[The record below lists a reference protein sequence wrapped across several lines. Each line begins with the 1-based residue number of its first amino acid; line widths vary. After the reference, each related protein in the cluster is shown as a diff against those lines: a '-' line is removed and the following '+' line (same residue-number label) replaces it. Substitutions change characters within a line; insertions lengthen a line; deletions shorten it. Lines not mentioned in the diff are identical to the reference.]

1 MYFLRIAVVED
12 LPELQ
17 EMEQGLISVER
28 TMDPTIKEGKISY
41 YDIAALIEAPDAEVY
56 VIEYEKKIVASGYAR
71 IKGDRHYLKHK
82 NQGYLGFMFV
92 KEAHRG
98 KGLNQLIIDSLIK
111 WCESQGVYEIRLDVY
126 ETNPSAIRAY
136 EKAGFK
142 KHMVTMRF
150 NSKDQS

>member
-56 VIEYEKKIVASGYAR
+56 VIEYEKKIVALDMPGSKATG
-71 IKGDRHYLKHK
+71 
-82 NQGYLGFMFV
+82 
-92 KEAHRG
+92 
-98 KGLNQLIIDSLIK
+98 II
-111 WCESQGVYEIRLDVY
+111 
-126 ETNPSAIRAY
+126 
-136 EKAGFK
+136 
-142 KHMVTMRF
+142 
-150 NSKDQS
+150 